1 METEVAFTM
10 KQTINQGLN
19 DGGVL
24 SFRVPA
30 DNDRFTDLNS
40 ILLRLELGI
49 RKSNG
54 SDLADT
60 DNVFIDGG
68 GMHSLF
74 SSCDIRF
81 NDDVV
86 STMSSY
92 PYTAAV
98 SRYLGSTT
106 HARMNIWDNLDGSW
120 DWGSRRGKSDLTA
133 AELPDTLMPVVARV
147 GKQSTVIG
155 RIYSDILMSSRQYLP
170 PGVTLGI
177 DLRRA
182 PEHFGLCSI
191 QGEGNFKVDIKSASI
206 YVRRLHLRQSITD
219 KVKETVQGGASLTFN
234 RLETRT
240 MSIPKSSRIY
250 RWLNCLNNEPL
261 PNRIYMG
268 FVSQTALYGLL
279 SQASTYFENLNLASI
294 SVKLNGRDILVEPIK
309 TTFTKEAGS
318 TVSGKSDGREGFLTL
333 IEAMN
338 QVTDQTSPMRLD
350 YHNYMHGTTLFAVEL
365 GKCGEK
371 SGTTGALDLE
381 FTFGTGGADVDG
393 CVLLFAEK
401 TDSVKVTSAATI

>member
-1 METEVAFTM
+1 MEGLSPVSYTAGEVADMETEVAFTM

-106 HARMNIWDNLDGSW
+106 HARMNVWDNLDGSW

-155 RIYSDILMSSRQYLP
+155 RIYSDILIR
-170 PGVTLGI
+170 TT
-177 DLRRA
+177 
-182 PEHFGLCSI
+182 C
-191 QGEGNFKVDIKSASI
+191 
-206 YVRRLHLRQSITD
+206 
-219 KVKETVQGGASLTFN
+219 GAS
-234 RLETRT
+234 
-240 MSIPKSSRIY
+240 
-250 RWLNCLNNEPL
+250 
-261 PNRIYMG
+261 
-268 FVSQTALYGLL
+268 
-279 SQASTYFENLNLASI
+279 
-294 SVKLNGRDILVEPIK
+294 
-309 TTFTKEAGS
+309 
-318 TVSGKSDGREGFLTL
+318 
-333 IEAMN
+333 
-338 QVTDQTSPMRLD
+338 
-350 YHNYMHGTTLFAVEL
+350 
-365 GKCGEK
+365 
-371 SGTTGALDLE
+371 
-381 FTFGTGGADVDG
+381 
-393 CVLLFAEK
+393 
-401 TDSVKVTSAATI
+401 